1 MNIAA
6 IASSHL
12 RLKQKVYPCEI
23 AARLPQESFSKT
35 RKNLGKI
42 AIYLDYL
49 QGYGADKTLLKIA
62 NGLANRGLDI
72 DFVLARKP
80 NLDHLSIHPNIQ
92 VFELASGRFNP
103 LKNVLGLTEY
113 LCKHKP
119 NLLFSSIHFNNV
131 VAAFALKLANVK
143 TQFIARQA
151 NTLEFQFKGYSFG
164 LGRVLHPLT
173 QLAYQRANLIIS
185 PSKGMISDLTGFMK
199 VDEHKIEQIYN
210 PTVTPDIFESAR
222 EKTGCDWLDRKTAPV
237 IVAAGRLKPQKD
249 FPTLLRAFAKLKQQ
263 VSNAKLVILGEGPQ
277 RQELENLA
285 ISLGIGDDV
294 RLVGFQANPYAFLA
308 KADVFALSSYY
319 EGLPNI
325 LIEALA
331 LGKKIVATN
340 CSSGPAEILRYGEYG
355 RLVPVGSA
363 IQLAEALEVA
373 LTEPFS
379 PFGETTPAQNF
390 DRERQVEKYIHVFLS
405 LLEKAE
411 VSSVENREPVTVR

>member
-1 MNIAA
+1 MNLAT

-12 RLKQKVYPCEI
+12 RLKQKVHPCEI
-23 AARLPQESFSKT
+23 SARLPHKSSSKT
-35 RKNLGKI
+35 RNNLGKI

-62 NGLANRGLDI
+62 NGLANRGLEI

-80 NLDHLSIHPNIQ
+80 NLSHLSIHPNIQ

-113 LCKHKP
+113 LCKHQP

-131 VAAFALKLANVK
+131 VAALALKLANVK

-151 NTLEFQFKGYSFG
+151 NTLELQFKGYSFG
-164 LGRVLHPLT
+164 LGRILYPLT
-173 QLAYQRANLIIS
+173 RLAYQRANLIIS

-210 PTVTPDIFESAR
+210 PTVTPDIFERAR

-249 FPTLLRAFAKLKQQ
+249 FPTLLNAFAKLKQQ

-285 ISLGIGDDV
+285 ISLGIGEDV

-355 RLVPVGSA
+355 RLVPVGSS
-363 IQLAEALEVA
+363 IQLAEALEVT